1 MNLAQLED
9 EIQRLLGIIESKT
22 NGIEGVSSTLQAQA
36 YKIIKEEF
44 LKFPQADGHFIADK
58 SMRTRLIAID
68 DKVREI
74 FKLSIWDKSINEFLP
89 VFQTIQDMNVQ
100 MQYDYNKLKVAVQDL
115 NPSRQYIYQ
124 QAKYA
129 LTTAVAPQYVEP
141 ITTVLMQ
148 QVTGGA
154 SIQQGLAMLEKW
166 NEGKLSDGRYT
177 NKIMAPNLQKYAT
190 QIARDSAYSLDRT
203 INSVIKDRHDLDKFI
218 YVGGVISDSRPL
230 CRYLVSLHRKIAFD
244 ELPPLFELYPDG
256 LIEGTNRQN
265 FTIRCGGYNCR
276 HRAMAVR

>member
-1 MNLAQLED
+1 MNLAQLEQ
-9 EIQRLLGIIESKT
+9 EIQRLLATIENKV
-22 NGIEGVSSTLQAQA
+22 NGLSGVSSILQAKA
-36 YKIIKEEF
+36 YEIVKSEM
-44 LKFPQADGHFIADK
+44 LKFPQADGHFVADK

-68 DKVREI
+68 DKVREL

-100 MQYDYNKLKVAVQDL
+100 MQYDYNKLKVEVQNL

-177 NKIMAPNLQKYAT
+177 NKIMAPNLEKYAT
-190 QIARDSAYSLDRT
+190 QIARDSAYSVDRT
-203 INSVIKDRHDLDKFI
+203 INSIIKDRYELTNF
-218 YVGGVISDSRPL
+218 YYAGGVISDSRPL
-230 CRYLVSLHRKIAFD
+230 CRYLVSLKRKIAFN

-265 FTIRCGGYNCR
+265 FIVRCGGYNCR
-276 HRAMAVR
+276 HRCMPVR

>member
-1 MNLAQLED
+1 MNLAQLEQ
-9 EIQRLLGIIESKT
+9 EIQRLLATIENKV
-22 NGIEGVSSTLQAQA
+22 NGLSGVSSILQAKA
-36 YKIIKEEF
+36 YEIVKSEM
-44 LKFPQADGHFIADK
+44 LKFPQADGHFVADK

-68 DKVREI
+68 DKVREL

-100 MQYDYNKLKVAVQDL
+100 MQYDYNKLKVEVQNL

-154 SIQQGLAMLEKW
+154 SIQQGLSILEKW

-177 NKIMAPNLQKYAT
+177 NKIMAPNLEKYAR
-190 QIARDSAYSLDRT
+190 QMAVDAAFSLDRS
-203 INSVIKDRHDLDKFI
+203 INGIIRDRYELDKFL
-218 YVGGVISDSRPL
+218 YAGGIKQSSRPL
-230 CRYLVSLHRKIAFD
+230 CRYLISLKRKIAFD

-256 LIEGTNRQN
+256 LIENTNRQN
-265 FTIRCGGYNCR
+265 FVVRCGGYQCF
-276 HRAMAVR
+276 HRCFPTR